1 MNQSCNSVIRSAPI
15 FTFRFSIG
23 VPIVITNAERQ
34 KKKDGHEAKEDILF
48 KPSKYTTV
56 ATHLRVY
63 EFQPFPAKNQAGPEG
78 QLMKGLSFQE
88 MTKTPKKG
96 LNNKYL
102 KVLVKVLCLFQA
114 NKVLER

>member
-34 KKKDGHEAKEDILF
+34 KKKDGHELSS